1 MADARLITEPAQL
14 ADLCDRIE
22 ASSRI
27 ALDTEFVP
35 EYTFAPQLCLIQ
47 IATENTLAAV
57 DPFELPD
64 LERFWSLLVD
74 PAREVVV
81 HAGKEE
87 MNFCYAQTG
96 RLPSPLIDVQIA
108 AGLVGLGYPLS
119 LENLLQ
125 KLVKSAKLNKGE
137 TRTDWRQRP
146 LTESQV
152 EYALD
157 DVRYLLAVRDRLGDH
172 LTRLGRSAWL
182 DEEMER
188 FRNSVLRRDDERW
201 RRVAGAGGLGAKEL
215 AVLREL
221 VEWRDSRA
229 RRLDKPTRWVLRD
242 DLLVELARRQPTSI
256 REMHNL
262 RGMGSLGQGVL
273 ANDVL
278 GAVQRGLDTPSEQW
292 PERMRRREAPED
304 TMVLKIL
311 SAALIHLAQSRQ
323 VAPSLLGSNDDLKEL
338 VDMLLLE
345 SPVDPPPKLAQGWR
359 GQVCGDYLRDL
370 LHGRV
375 HLRIVAAGGKL
386 RLVFEDRPES
396 GAE

>member
-1 MADARLITEPAQL
+1 
-14 ADLCDRIE
+14 
-22 ASSRI
+22 
-27 ALDTEFVP
+27 
-35 EYTFAPQLCLIQ
+35 
-47 IATENTLAAV
+47 
-57 DPFELPD
+57 
-64 LERFWSLLVD
+64 
-74 PAREVVV
+74 
-81 HAGKEE
+81 
-87 MNFCYAQTG
+87 
-96 RLPSPLIDVQIA
+96 
-108 AGLVGLGYPLS
+108 
-119 LENLLQ
+119 
-125 KLVKSAKLNKGE
+125 
-137 TRTDWRQRP
+137 
-146 LTESQV
+146 
-152 EYALD
+152 
-157 DVRYLLAVRDRLGDH
+157 
-172 LTRLGRSAWL
+172 
-182 DEEMER
+182 MER
-188 FRNSVLRRDDERW
+188 FRTSILRKDDERW

-278 GAVQRGLDTPSEQW
+278 AAVQKGLDTPSDLW

-311 SAALIHLAQSRQ
+311 SAALIHLAQSGQ

-338 VDMLLLE
+338 VDMLLLD

-375 HLRIVAAGGKL
+375 HLRIVASGGKL
-386 RLVFEDRPES
+386 RLVFEDRPQP
-396 GAE
+396 GTT